1 MSSSPGTAVTPGLI
15 LTFDDGPLDDKGTD
29 VALKTTLDVLG
40 ASGITGTFYVLGE
53 EVKQAPAL
61 ARLIIERGHSL
72 QSHSFSHVELP
83 KLPEAKI
90 RESLQKA
97 QDIIFEITGV
107 RPHRLRPPYGAGW
120 FAPRSEVLFK
130 VAAELGLKLTAWDV
144 DTNDW
149 RAPRGLLDSKKFS
162 PARHDWEALSLKHGR
177 PLDILMHVRQ
187 ATAKDLQTFILGL
200 QKDGWE
206 FRMYEDTPK
215 PPSSAV
221 A

>member
-1 MSSSPGTAVTPGLI
+1 MSSSPGTAATPGLI
-15 LTFDDGPLDDKGTD
+15 LTFDDGPLDDKGKD

-40 ASGITGTFYVLGE
+40 ASGIKATFYVLGE
-53 EVKQAPAL
+53 EVEKAPAL
-61 ARLIIERGHSL
+61 ARLIVERGHSL

-90 RESLQKA
+90 RESLRKT
-97 QDIIFEITGV
+97 QDVISQIVGV

-120 FAPRSEVLFK
+120 LGPKSEVLIK

-162 PARHDWEALSLKHGR
+162 PAHKDWKALSIKRGQ
-177 PLDILMHVRQ
+177 PLDILMHVNQ
-187 ATAKDLQTFILGL
+187 DTARDLQTFILGL

-215 PPSSAV
+215 PPSTAM